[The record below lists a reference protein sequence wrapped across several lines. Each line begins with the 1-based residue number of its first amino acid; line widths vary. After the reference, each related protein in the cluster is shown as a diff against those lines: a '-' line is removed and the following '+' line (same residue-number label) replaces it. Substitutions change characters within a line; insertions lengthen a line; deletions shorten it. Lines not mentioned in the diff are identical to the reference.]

1 MMQCNPYAAGGMKM
15 KKPCFSR
22 LNAPVAAVLAGIALL
37 LGALPSSRFVL
48 ALLGVVLIGWG
59 LACCCKG

>member
-1 MMQCNPYAAGGMKM
+1 M

-22 LNAPVAAVLAGIALL
+22 LNAPVAPVLAGIALL
-37 LGALPSSRFVL
+37 LGALLSFRFVL
-48 ALLGVVLIGWG
+48 ALLGVALIGWG